1 MDTSDPHTVSTRALD
16 EVLEP
21 GAILMVGTGPTVMD
35 ARPLT
40 AARVD
45 PQRIDFLVD
54 GREDWVRSLSE
65 GEPALATLS
74 DNRSNVW
81 ASLRGSS
88 TTSADP
94 ALIDELWSPPASA
107 FFEDGRD
114 TPGITA
120 FSIRVHEGR
129 WWASPAGRAGSL
141 LSMVRAAV
149 GGADGAGDHGQVDV
163 GAYR

>member
-107 FFEDGRD
+107 FFEDGREHSRHHGVLH
-114 TPGITA
+114 PRPRGQ
-120 FSIRVHEGR
+120 VVGEPCG
-129 WWASPAGRAGSL
+129 AGRI
-141 LSMVRAAV
+141 AAV
-149 GGADGAGDHGQVDV
+149 HGACRRRRRG
-163 GAYR
+163 RCR

>member
-1 MDTSDPHTVSTRALD
+1 MATGDTDTVSTRALD
-16 EVLEP
+16 QVLEP
-21 GAILMVGTGPTVMD
+21 GAILMVGTGPIVMD

-40 AARVD
+40 VARVD

-54 GREDWVRSLSE
+54 AREDWVRSLSE
-65 GEPALATLS
+65 GDPVHATLS

-81 ASLRGSS
+81 ASLRGSG

-107 FFEDGRD
+107 YFDDGRD

-129 WWASPAGRAGSL
+129 WWSSPAGRVGSL
-141 LSMVRAAV
+141 LSLVRAAI
-149 GGADGAGDHGQVDV
+149 GDADASGEHGQVDL
-163 GAYR
+163 GAQG